1 MITGIPIWT
10 CLGLR
15 GMEHLLPPRRGGEPR
30 GQAVI
35 AQSGQRMAALAA
47 ATHEHHGVAGV
58 SGLGDICVM
67 ELELGN
73 RKRAGT
79 KRQLPASRPRLARKE
94 AYVSDLLRPGS
105 ERESR

>member
-1 MITGIPIWT
+1 M
-10 CLGLR
+10 
-15 GMEHLLPPRRGGEPR
+15 
-30 GQAVI
+30 I

-47 ATHEHHGVAGV
+47 ATHEHHGVGGV

-79 KRQLPASRPRLARKE
+79 KRQLPASRPRLVRKE
-94 AYVSDLLRPGS
+94 TYVSDLLRPES
-105 ERESR
+105 EREPR